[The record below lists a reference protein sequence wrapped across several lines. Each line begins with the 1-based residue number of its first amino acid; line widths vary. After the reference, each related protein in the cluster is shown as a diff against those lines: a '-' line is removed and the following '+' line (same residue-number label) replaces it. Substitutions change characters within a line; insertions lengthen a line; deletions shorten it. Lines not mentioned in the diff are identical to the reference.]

1 MELASVKGQ
10 SFSLLKIQQMK
21 ASNFYVLFFIKIIR
35 INSFLKDKQ
44 TIGITVKEKNKL
56 ILIFWLEI
64 NGVIRLKSLKKI
76 FLVSVERVSQHVLIS
91 LSLSLFSFWCWKFKF
106 LHQGYSWV
114 AWNETL
120 IFQEIWW
127 GYNTLKDGQAYEG
140 HICFRDSNCNLW
152 LGG

>member
-1 MELASVKGQ
+1 MKGQ

-91 LSLSLFSFWCWKFKF
+91 LSLSLFSFWC
-106 LHQGYSWV
+106 
-114 AWNETL
+114 
-120 IFQEIWW
+120 
-127 GYNTLKDGQAYEG
+127 
-140 HICFRDSNCNLW
+140 
-152 LGG
+152 